1 MMSPLCHN
9 FSLGCDRIDG
19 FWLTPFSL
27 SLVKI
32 DGVVWVYVVVL
43 VDGLQM
49 PDLSL

>member
-1 MMSPLCHN
+1 MMPPPCHN
-9 FSLGCDRIDG
+9 LSLGCDRIDG
-19 FWLTPFSL
+19 FWLTPL

-32 DGVVWVYVVVL
+32 DGVVWFYVVVL